1 MVEKSEKNR
10 IAAGIFAIVL
20 GDLGVH
26 KFYMGKIGTGILC
39 ALFCWTFIPGFIGF
53 IEGVLYLT
61 ESDEKFASRL

>member
-26 KFYMGKIGTGILC
+26 KFYMGKIGTGILY